1 MSLLFVSE
9 AERRLIPAS
18 GVRGPVPLLIAI
30 MTFVMVVVA
39 AAGLALSNTASV
51 VKAGVEN
58 RYSIQIADGSVKAP
72 TAISAARAAPGVSR
86 VEQVP
91 PEDLRRTLERWL
103 GPEGAKAD
111 LPLPVIIDV
120 DLRPG
125 ADPSAVSGRIE
136 RDVPGARFVA
146 HRTSLAPL
154 LDALR
159 GLTLLAFG
167 LVLLIAL
174 ASAAAIVLAA
184 RGALDTHRAT
194 IEVMHGIG
202 ATDDQVAPAGRHRG
216 RRRRRAHPRR
226 DRRWSQ
232 LRHQLGRRSADRMG
246 RCRCSRP
253 DAAGRCPARN
263 AGCQGSARQG
273 IARAAMIA
281 RLLSFAAIFYVLGF
295 ALFAVTLGA
304 PAPDD
309 AAKVDAIVVITGG
322 KGRIEHAARLLAE
335 GKGKRLLIAGAD
347 PSVRKADLVHR
358 LGVRRPLFDCCVDL
372 GSESVDTRSN
382 AEEAKR
388 WVDRRK
394 FRSLRLVTSDWHMRR
409 ARYEFNR
416 QFDPTIRIIPDAVK
430 TEPSFM
436 TLFAEYNKYLLR
448 RLSVWLDI

>member
-72 TAISAARAAPGVSR
+72 TAISAARGAPGVSR

-136 RDVPGARFVA
+136 RDVPGARFVT

-202 ATDDQVAPAGRHRG
+202 ATDDQVARLFLRQIAIDALLGGIGGAVVAGLILAAIVG
-216 RRRRRAHPRR
+216 GASFATSLAGAPPIG
-226 DRRWSQ
+226 W
-232 LRHQLGRRSADRMG
+232 G
-246 RCRCSRP
+246 
-253 DAAGRCPARN
+253 DAA
-263 AGCQGSARQG
+263 
-273 IARAAMIA
+273 
-281 RLLSFAAIFYVLGF
+281 VL
-295 ALFAVTLGA
+295 ALMPLAVA
-304 PAPDD
+304 
-309 AAKVDAIVVITGG
+309 
-322 KGRIEHAARLLAE
+322 LLATLVARGALVRALRE
-335 GKGKRLLIAGAD
+335 RL
-347 PSVRKADLVHR
+347 
-358 LGVRRPLFDCCVDL
+358 
-372 GSESVDTRSN
+372 
-382 AEEAKR
+382 
-388 WVDRRK
+388 
-394 FRSLRLVTSDWHMRR
+394 
-409 ARYEFNR
+409 
-416 QFDPTIRIIPDAVK
+416 
-430 TEPSFM
+430 
-436 TLFAEYNKYLLR
+436 
-448 RLSVWLDI
+448 

>member
-125 ADPSAVSGRIE
+125 ADPSAVSDRIE

-202 ATDDQVAPAGRHRG
+202 ATDDQVARLFLRQIAMLGGIGGAVVAGLILAAIVG
-216 RRRRRAHPRR
+216 GASFATSLAGAPPIG
-226 DRRWSQ
+226 W
-232 LRHQLGRRSADRMG
+232 G
-246 RCRCSRP
+246 
-253 DAAGRCPARN
+253 DAA
-263 AGCQGSARQG
+263 
-273 IARAAMIA
+273 
-281 RLLSFAAIFYVLGF
+281 VL
-295 ALFAVTLGA
+295 ALMPLAVA
-304 PAPDD
+304 
-309 AAKVDAIVVITGG
+309 
-322 KGRIEHAARLLAE
+322 LLATLVARGALVRALRE
-335 GKGKRLLIAGAD
+335 RL
-347 PSVRKADLVHR
+347 
-358 LGVRRPLFDCCVDL
+358 
-372 GSESVDTRSN
+372 
-382 AEEAKR
+382 
-388 WVDRRK
+388 
-394 FRSLRLVTSDWHMRR
+394 
-409 ARYEFNR
+409 
-416 QFDPTIRIIPDAVK
+416 
-430 TEPSFM
+430 
-436 TLFAEYNKYLLR
+436 
-448 RLSVWLDI
+448 